1 MNLKKKIAVLACT
14 ALLMLGLSV
23 FAFAEEGAADT
34 STLGDLMTLLNPEN
48 VDYLRV
54 FTILITTVITFVR
67 MFFGALIG
75 TGDRDMIGRLLQAL
89 KNLIPSGK

>member
-1 MNLKKKIAVLACT
+1 MKKKIAVFACT

-48 VDYLRV
+48 VNYLQV
-54 FTILITTVITFVR
+54 FVILITTVVTFLR
-67 MFFGALIG
+67 MIFGAIAG
-75 TGDRDMIGRLLQAL
+75 TGDRSMIQSLLEAL
-89 KNLIPSGK
+89 KNLIPGGK